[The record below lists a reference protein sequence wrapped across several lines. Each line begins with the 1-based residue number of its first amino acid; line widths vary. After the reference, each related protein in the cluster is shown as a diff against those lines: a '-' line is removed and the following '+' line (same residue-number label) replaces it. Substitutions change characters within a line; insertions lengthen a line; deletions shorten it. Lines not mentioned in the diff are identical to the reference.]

1 MAYNMFSA
9 SPFDNYSD
17 IYGSSHNRVTQSS
30 KYTMANIFKAYA
42 TYNFKLKDKHEFKV
56 MAGMDAETRERLSHY
71 SERRGLISTIL
82 PEIALATGDQYSYNS
97 SDSYHNDFA
106 AAGFFGR
113 INYNYL
119 QKYLLEINARYD
131 GSSKFPKGEKWALFP
146 QDGNNSEEYKK
157 LYNEALVKKTTEMVD
172 IYGEIIDK
180 AVKLLRKSTTSKDLV
195 NIANVIKIAE
205 QRQFVLLM
213 IREDKDSG

>member
-1 MAYNMFSA
+1 MGKIAKNQKKLPKRVKEDIRLRFSVNGETLKDL
-9 SPFDNYSD
+9 SEEYGVNYSY
-17 IYGSSHNRVTQSS
+17 ITWLSST
-30 KYTMANIFKAYA
+30 
-42 TYNFKLKDKHEFKV
+42 
-56 MAGMDAETRERLSHY
+56 
-71 SERRGLISTIL
+71 
-82 PEIALATGDQYSYNS
+82 
-97 SDSYHNDFA
+97 
-106 AAGFFGR
+106 
-113 INYNYL
+113 
-119 QKYLLEINARYD
+119 
-131 GSSKFPKGEKWALFP
+131 EKWALIP
-146 QDGNNSEEYKK
+146 QEGNNSEEFKK

>member
-1 MAYNMFSA
+1 MGKIAKNQKKLPKRVKEDIRLRFSVNGETLKDL
-9 SPFDNYSD
+9 SEEYGVNYSY
-17 IYGSSHNRVTQSS
+17 ITWLSST
-30 KYTMANIFKAYA
+30 
-42 TYNFKLKDKHEFKV
+42 
-56 MAGMDAETRERLSHY
+56 
-71 SERRGLISTIL
+71 
-82 PEIALATGDQYSYNS
+82 
-97 SDSYHNDFA
+97 
-106 AAGFFGR
+106 
-113 INYNYL
+113 
-119 QKYLLEINARYD
+119 
-131 GSSKFPKGEKWALFP
+131 EKWALIP
-146 QDGNNSEEYKK
+146 QECNNSEEFKK

>member
-1 MAYNMFSA
+1 MGKIAKDQKKLPKRVKEDIRLRFSVNGETLKDL
-9 SPFDNYSD
+9 SEEYGVNYSY
-17 IYGSSHNRVTQSS
+17 ITWLSST
-30 KYTMANIFKAYA
+30 
-42 TYNFKLKDKHEFKV
+42 
-56 MAGMDAETRERLSHY
+56 
-71 SERRGLISTIL
+71 
-82 PEIALATGDQYSYNS
+82 
-97 SDSYHNDFA
+97 
-106 AAGFFGR
+106 
-113 INYNYL
+113 
-119 QKYLLEINARYD
+119 
-131 GSSKFPKGEKWALFP
+131 EKWALIP
-146 QDGNNSEEYKK
+146 QEGNNSEEFKK

>member
-1 MAYNMFSA
+1 MKISIKEAGKIAKNQRKLPKRIKEDIRLRFSVNGETLKDL
-9 SPFDNYSD
+9 SEEYGVNYSY
-17 IYGSSHNRVTQSS
+17 ITWLSST
-30 KYTMANIFKAYA
+30 
-42 TYNFKLKDKHEFKV
+42 
-56 MAGMDAETRERLSHY
+56 
-71 SERRGLISTIL
+71 
-82 PEIALATGDQYSYNS
+82 
-97 SDSYHNDFA
+97 
-106 AAGFFGR
+106 
-113 INYNYL
+113 
-119 QKYLLEINARYD
+119 
-131 GSSKFPKGEKWALFP
+131 EKWALFP

-180 AVKLLRKSTTSKDLV
+180 AVKLMKKPHTSKDLV

>member
-1 MAYNMFSA
+1 MGKIAKNQKKLPKRVKEDIRLRFSVNGETLKDL
-9 SPFDNYSD
+9 SEEYGVNYSY
-17 IYGSSHNRVTQSS
+17 ISWLSST
-30 KYTMANIFKAYA
+30 
-42 TYNFKLKDKHEFKV
+42 
-56 MAGMDAETRERLSHY
+56 
-71 SERRGLISTIL
+71 
-82 PEIALATGDQYSYNS
+82 
-97 SDSYHNDFA
+97 
-106 AAGFFGR
+106 
-113 INYNYL
+113 
-119 QKYLLEINARYD
+119 
-131 GSSKFPKGEKWALFP
+131 EKWALFP

-180 AVKLLRKSTTSKDLV
+180 AVKLMKKPYTSKDLV

>member
-1 MAYNMFSA
+1 LKIKISIKGAGKIAKNQRKLPKRIKEDIRLRFSVNGETLKDL
-9 SPFDNYSD
+9 SEEYGVNYSY
-17 IYGSSHNRVTQSS
+17 ISW
-30 KYTMANIFKAYA
+30 
-42 TYNFKLKDKHEFKV
+42 
-56 MAGMDAETRERLSHY
+56 LSC
-71 SERRGLISTIL
+71 T
-82 PEIALATGDQYSYNS
+82 
-97 SDSYHNDFA
+97 
-106 AAGFFGR
+106 
-113 INYNYL
+113 
-119 QKYLLEINARYD
+119 
-131 GSSKFPKGEKWALFP
+131 EKWALFP

-180 AVKLLRKSTTSKDLV
+180 AVKLMKKPYTSKDLV

>member
-1 MAYNMFSA
+1 MGKIAKNQKKLPKRIKEDIRLRFSVNGETLKDL
-9 SPFDNYSD
+9 SEEYGVNYSY
-17 IYGSSHNRVTQSS
+17 ITWLSST
-30 KYTMANIFKAYA
+30 
-42 TYNFKLKDKHEFKV
+42 
-56 MAGMDAETRERLSHY
+56 
-71 SERRGLISTIL
+71 
-82 PEIALATGDQYSYNS
+82 
-97 SDSYHNDFA
+97 
-106 AAGFFGR
+106 
-113 INYNYL
+113 
-119 QKYLLEINARYD
+119 
-131 GSSKFPKGEKWALFP
+131 EKWALIP
-146 QDGNNSEEYKK
+146 QEGNNSEEFKK

>member
-1 MAYNMFSA
+1 MGKIAKNQKKLPKSVNEDIRLRFTIGGETLKDLSEEYGV
-9 SPFDNYSD
+9 NYSY
-17 IYGSSHNRVTQSS
+17 ITWLSST
-30 KYTMANIFKAYA
+30 
-42 TYNFKLKDKHEFKV
+42 
-56 MAGMDAETRERLSHY
+56 
-71 SERRGLISTIL
+71 
-82 PEIALATGDQYSYNS
+82 
-97 SDSYHNDFA
+97 
-106 AAGFFGR
+106 
-113 INYNYL
+113 
-119 QKYLLEINARYD
+119 
-131 GSSKFPKGEKWALFP
+131 EKWALIP
-146 QDGNNSEEYKK
+146 QEGNNSEEFKK

>member
-1 MAYNMFSA
+1 MKIKISIKEVGKIAKGQKKLPKRVKEDIRLRFSVNGETLKDL
-9 SPFDNYSD
+9 SEEYGVNYSY
-17 IYGSSHNRVTQSS
+17 ITWLSST
-30 KYTMANIFKAYA
+30 
-42 TYNFKLKDKHEFKV
+42 
-56 MAGMDAETRERLSHY
+56 
-71 SERRGLISTIL
+71 
-82 PEIALATGDQYSYNS
+82 
-97 SDSYHNDFA
+97 
-106 AAGFFGR
+106 
-113 INYNYL
+113 
-119 QKYLLEINARYD
+119 
-131 GSSKFPKGEKWALFP
+131 EKWALIP
-146 QDGNNSEEYKK
+146 QEGNNSEEFKK

>member
-1 MAYNMFSA
+1 MGKIAKNQKKLPKRIKEDIRLRFSV
-9 SPFDNYSD
+9 N
-17 IYGSSHNRVTQSS
+17 GE
-30 KYTMANIFKAYA
+30 
-42 TYNFKLKDKHEFKV
+42 KLKD
-56 MAGMDAETRERLSHY
+56 LSEEY
-71 SERRGLISTIL
+71 GVN
-82 PEIALATGDQYSYNS
+82 YSYITWLS
-97 SDSYHNDFA
+97 ST
-106 AAGFFGR
+106 
-113 INYNYL
+113 
-119 QKYLLEINARYD
+119 
-131 GSSKFPKGEKWALFP
+131 EKWALIP
-146 QDGNNSEEYKK
+146 QDGNNSEEFKK

>member
-1 MAYNMFSA
+1 MGKIAKNQRKLPKRVKEDIRLRFSVNGETLKDL
-9 SPFDNYSD
+9 SEEYGVNYSY
-17 IYGSSHNRVTQSS
+17 ITWLSST
-30 KYTMANIFKAYA
+30 
-42 TYNFKLKDKHEFKV
+42 
-56 MAGMDAETRERLSHY
+56 
-71 SERRGLISTIL
+71 
-82 PEIALATGDQYSYNS
+82 
-97 SDSYHNDFA
+97 
-106 AAGFFGR
+106 
-113 INYNYL
+113 
-119 QKYLLEINARYD
+119 
-131 GSSKFPKGEKWALFP
+131 EKWALIP
-146 QDGNNSEEYKK
+146 QEGNNSEEFKK